1 MTLRLNGSSAGS
13 VSLDAPSD
21 TSPSGTAVSFTLP
34 TADGSS
40 GQVIQTNGSGALS
53 FATPAAAYDNSPL
66 VVLYQTAATSISHN
80 TSTEYTG
87 WTSEDDPDGVFAS
100 GRFTPTTAGRY
111 LIIAGGFWSPNG
123 KRLSTSLLLY
133 KNGSTKI
140 SEDKSRPGSGD
151 TDDSVNHHTSALV
164 SLNGSSDYVSLF
176 AYQFNYTD
184 SAAVD
189 INHVTMSIIRVGD

>member
-21 TSPSGTAVSFTLP
+21 TSPSGTDVSFTLP
-34 TADGSS
+34 TADGSN

-66 VVLYQTAATSISHN
+66 VGLYQSAATSISHN

-87 WTSEDDPDGVFAS
+87 WTVEDDPDGVFAS

-111 LIIAGGFWSPNG
+111 LIVASGFWTTGNA
-123 KRLSTSLLLY
+123 RLSASMMLY
-133 KNGSTKI
+133 KNGTTKI
-140 SEDKSRPGSGD
+140 SENKYIPGSNG
-151 TDDSVNHHTSALV
+151 TNYRINHSTNALI
-164 SLNGSSDYVSLF
+164 SLNGSSDYVSMYL
-176 AYQFNYTD
+176 YQYDYT
-184 SAAVD
+184 SQASRP
-189 INHVTMSIIRVGD
+189 IRHVSMSIIRVGD